1 MYGLFAETLAHP
13 CPMCPTGSSLSLL
26 APCKQLHSL
35 NLSHCSAL
43 GSLEALR
50 LLPSLRRLE
59 ASHCAK
65 LGVGALADLTGLT
78 RLSELKVCGKR

>member
-1 MYGLFAETLAHP
+1 
-13 CPMCPTGSSLSLL
+13 MCPTGSSLSLL